1 MRKLRLLAVA
11 ATSTLLLSGC
21 SFSLPSVADEAPC
34 EKLSAVLSEKV
45 GELATGSVDLQAL
58 ASSIEADVISIA
70 PADFQTLLKKA
81 TEALRADP
89 IGSGDLTRAATQIGV
104 RCALVGVNVDFPSPE
119 ELLPN

>member
-1 MRKLRLLAVA
+1 MRKLRLLAVG
-11 ATSTLLLSGC
+11 ATSTFLLSGC

-34 EKLSAVLSEKV
+34 EKLSAIFSDKA
-45 GELATGSVDLQAL
+45 GELADGTLDLQAL
-58 ASSIEADVISIA
+58 ASSIQLDVISIA
-70 PADFQTLLKKA
+70 PEDFQTLLEKA

-89 IGSGDLTRAATQIGV
+89 IGSGELTRVATQIGV